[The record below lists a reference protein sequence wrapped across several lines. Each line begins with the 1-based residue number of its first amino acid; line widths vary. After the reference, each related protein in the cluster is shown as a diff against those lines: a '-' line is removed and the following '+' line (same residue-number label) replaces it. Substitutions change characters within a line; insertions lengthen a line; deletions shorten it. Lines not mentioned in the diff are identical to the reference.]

1 VLGHNSIMADWLS
14 STEFARARGLTP
26 QRVRQLLA
34 AGKVPGARRIGER
47 WAIPGDAAIL
57 RVPAGRPVGTYRLSL
72 AAAACLKA
80 LRAAKVNALVTG
92 SAASGATHAGSDLDL
107 LVLAHPGRSWAQ
119 VEEIAYAAA
128 APFGVPVDVV
138 FIETLPPAV
147 RTVMLR
153 QAHAGPAR

>member
-1 VLGHNSIMADWLS
+1 MADWLS
-14 STEFARARGLTP
+14 STEFARAAGLTP
-26 QRVRQLLA
+26 QRVRQLLG

-47 WAIPGDAAIL
+47 WAIPADAAIL
-57 RVPAGRPVGTYRLSL
+57 RVPAGRPAGMNRLSL

-92 SAASGATHAGSDLDL
+92 SAASGAAHAGSDLDL
-107 LVLAHPGRSWAQ
+107 LVLSHLGRSWAQ